1 MLAPLDPRRRFV
13 MSDSSPAISNSSS
26 YCIVDAPASLSDELQ
41 QELEDLGISALSV
54 TEPKPEP
61 PVGESAGTAP
71 LTRSRLEQHTKL
83 EDSLLFRAITERR
96 QFNCPTHGTF
106 WKKTYSHKPVARCK
120 PCNRAHGGQ
129 GGPKYLAIPIDEERG
144 QGLYECV
151 ECAHVWTSNHACRSL
166 QQYCSQEGCAAAE
179 AQRGTCFYPWPWPNP
194 HPLPNPN
201 SNPNPSP
208 SHLP

>member
-1 MLAPLDPRRRFV
+1 MA
-13 MSDSSPAISNSSS
+13 DSSPAISNSSS

-61 PVGESAGTAP
+61 PAGEPAGTAP

-179 AQRGTCFYPWPWPNP
+179 AQRGTCF
-194 HPLPNPN
+194 
-201 SNPNPSP
+201 
-208 SHLP
+208 

>member
-1 MLAPLDPRRRFV
+1 MAA
-13 MSDSSPAISNSSS
+13 SSPAISNSSS
-26 YCIVDAPASLSDELQ
+26 YCIVDAPQSLSDELQ
-41 QELEDLGISALSV
+41 KELEDLGISALCI
-54 TEPKPEP
+54 TEPEPEP
-61 PVGESAGTAP
+61 PAGESAGTAPVGESVGTAP

-96 QFNCPTHGTF
+96 QFHCPTHGTF

-166 QQYCSQEGCAAAE
+166 QQFCSQEGCAAAE
-179 AQRGTCFYPWPWPNP
+179 AQRGTG
-194 HPLPNPN
+194 
-201 SNPNPSP
+201 S
-208 SHLP
+208 